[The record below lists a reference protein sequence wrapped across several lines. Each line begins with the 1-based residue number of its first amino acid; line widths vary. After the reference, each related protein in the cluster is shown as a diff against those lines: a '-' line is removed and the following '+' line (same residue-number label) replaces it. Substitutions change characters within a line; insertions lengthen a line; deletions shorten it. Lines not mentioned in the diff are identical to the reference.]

1 MNDNDRGVCQSNANA
16 TVMRNKN
23 IFALLIS
30 LQVIRS
36 LAQYVIE
43 TRNGKIQGLADRWV
57 TSFLGIRYAQAPV
70 GSRRFA
76 PPVPIPAWN
85 GTLEA
90 LNYGPICVQAMDIL
104 MHKFL
109 NNLKI
114 SEDCLNLNV
123 FVPEQKDKTKRPV
136 LIYVHPGQFQYGA
149 GAIINGSFLA
159 LETGS
164 IVVTIN
170 YRLGIF
176 GFPLIRSLN
185 FKNLGIQ
192 DQILAIKWVRNNI
205 VAFGGDEDNIA
216 FLTDSVIAKILY
228 SSTKEALFSKIVS
241 LPFDIPYSPQK
252 ADTRQNFIKE
262 TKLKTLCNSTGLLTC
277 IKEMSPDFLLNVSL
291 NQSPWTLPQFRPV
304 QDDDIV
310 KGKGSQNRRYIEQ
323 LHLNVVAPSYIYRK
337 KSVIVQQ
344 RQYPC
349 TQEILKKAIHMV
361 SSMTSSNAS
370 TLLETFYFPDDVT
383 ANSIC
388 NEVLRL
394 LYDYT
399 SVSSVNNL
407 NHLSGSVLLFLAL
420 LEPYYVLQGGT
431 SDPLCIF
438 SGGGEGCDSDA
449 KSVFV
454 LTAVK
459 NFLQHGYPSSDIQ
472 ITWRPYTKQSKNH
485 LIYNGYKTSAANKS
499 KWPLVQQENIWLNLA
514 PEFKKT
520 DYIQRESCQCAATTD
535 WGMSEKQLEILLY
548 CLVFCCL
555 FLTFVTL
562 TLTRILCYINKRAVK
577 AARAQR
583 NLKPV
588 SSVDV
593 GHHNGACHQEVED
606 SKF

>member
-1 MNDNDRGVCQSNANA
+1 
-16 TVMRNKN
+16 MRNKS
-23 IFALLIS
+23 FVALLIS
-30 LQVIRS
+30 LQIIRR
-36 LAQYVIE
+36 LAQNVIE
-43 TRNGKIQGLADRWV
+43 TRNGKIQGLTDQWV
-57 TSFLGIRYAQAPV
+57 TSFLGIRYALAPIE
-70 GSRRFA
+70 SRRFA

-85 GTLEA
+85 GTLQA
-90 LNYGPICVQAMDIL
+90 LNYGPICMQAMDIL

-114 SEDCLNLNV
+114 SEDCLNMNV
-123 FVPEQKDKTKRPV
+123 FVPVQKDKSKLPV

-164 IVVTIN
+164 VVVTIN

-176 GFPLIRSLN
+176 GFALFPSLPSKN
-185 FKNLGIQ
+185 FGIQ

-205 VAFGGDEDNIA
+205 VAFGGDGDNIA
-216 FLTDSVIAKILY
+216 ILTDSVMAKALHY
-228 SSTKEALFSKIVS
+228 SSTKEALFSKIIS
-241 LPFDIPYSPQK
+241 LPFDIPYSLQR
-252 ADTRQNFIKE
+252 ADAAEIFVSD
-262 TKLKTLCNSTGLLTC
+262 TKLKTICNSTSLLPC
-277 IKEMSPDFLLNVSL
+277 VHEISPEDLLSVSL
-291 NQSPWTLPQFRPV
+291 NQSPWTLPHFRPV
-304 QDDDIV
+304 LDDDIV
-310 KGKGSQNRRYIEQ
+310 KGEDSQNHRYIEQ
-323 LHLNVVAPSYIYRK
+323 VHLNVVAPSYIYRK

-349 TQEILKKAIHMV
+349 TQEILQKAIHML

-370 TLLETFYFPDDVT
+370 SLLETFYFPDDVT

-394 LYDYT
+394 LYDFS
-399 SVSSVNNL
+399 SVSSINNL
-407 NHLSGSVLLFLAL
+407 NHISGSALVFLAL

-449 KSVFV
+449 TTVFV
-454 LTAVK
+454 LSAVK

-499 KWPLVQQENIWLNLA
+499 RWPLVQQENLWLNLA
-514 PEFKKT
+514 PAFKKSC
-520 DYIQRESCQCAATTD
+520 YIPSKSCQCPATTD

-555 FLTFVTL
+555 LLTFVTL
-562 TLTRILCYINKRAVK
+562 TLTRILCHVNKKGVK
-577 AARAQR
+577 AAKARR
-583 NLKPV
+583 NMRKDSP
-588 SSVDV
+588 SNG
-593 GHHNGACHQEVED
+593 GHHNGACHEEVED